1 MTGIEKDLRRRIA
14 TRRKA
19 LRSLGDDSLA
29 ERYGGIEEDLPDEDE
44 SPRSRK
50 LAQHLRLANESWQ
63 ISAHG
68 AIRSDRPVVGR
79 AVVFFKKVVRR
90 LIEKTL
96 GWYIQPVLDRQSL
109 ENAHIVNTLA
119 LLKEAADEASSTLSN
134 LEANRLSDELARLRR
149 QVRDLYTRAGVAC
162 DPDLVRDATVDYAA
176 FEDAFRGP
184 RELVLAAQSVYVDL
198 FREPAGDGVVLDL
211 GSGRGEFLELL
222 ARNGIPAVGV
232 EPHAPFADAS
242 AARGLEVVR
251 ADALTYL
258 LRVEDT
264 SLKGIFM
271 AHVIEHVS
279 TDYAVAL
286 IRTAYRKLKPGAR
299 FVLESPNPETLAVFA
314 TFYLDPGHA
323 KPVPFQTLEFLFRAA
338 GYASVERFEN
348 PAALHPVR
356 LAETPGD
363 DGAALVLNGLLYGNR
378 DYTLIARKGVPL
390 ED

>member
-1 MTGIEKDLRRRIA
+1 MTGIEKGLHRKIA

-29 ERYGGIEEDLPDEDE
+29 ERYGSIEEDLPDEDE

-50 LAQHLRLANESWQ
+50 LAQHLRLARESWEL
-63 ISAHG
+63 SAHG
-68 AIRSDRPVVGR
+68 AIRSERRVVGR
-79 AVVFFKKVVRR
+79 AVVFLKKVVRR
-90 LIEKTL
+90 LIEKSL
-96 GWYIQPVLDRQSL
+96 GWYIQPVIDRQSL
-109 ENAHIVNTLA
+109 ENAHIVNTLS
-119 LLKEAADEASSTLSN
+119 LLKEGHDEASATLSS
-134 LEANRLSDELARLRR
+134 LKADRLADDLARLRR
-149 QVRDLYTRAGVAC
+149 QVRDLYARAGVAC
-162 DPDLVRDATVDYAA
+162 DPELVRDAAVDYAA

-198 FREPAGDGVVLDL
+198 FREPAGEGVVLDL

-222 ARNGIPAVGV
+222 ARNDIPAVGV
-232 EPHAPFADAS
+232 ESYAPFADAS
-242 AARGLEVVR
+242 AARGHEVVR

-258 LRVEDT
+258 LRVEDA
-264 SLKGIFM
+264 SLNGIFM

-279 TDYAVAL
+279 TDYAVTL
-286 IRTAYRKLKPGAR
+286 IRTALRKLKPGAR

-323 KPVPFQTLEFLFRAA
+323 KPVPFQTLEFLFRGA

-348 PAALHPVR
+348 PVSFHPVR
-356 LAETPGD
+356 LAETTGD
-363 DGAALVLNGLLYGNR
+363 DGTALALNDLLYGNR
-378 DYTLIARKGVPL
+378 DYTLIARKGATL